1 MPSISARARAVA
13 VAVALLL
20 SGLIAQGAPLGV
32 DYLAPPCDPYVC
44 DDAGPSLVAL
54 SQGDFDTF
62 FAEQPPMGS
71 FSFVARGPFAAAGE
85 ALGASDLSVYRLGA
99 FACLLGLALLALH
112 IGFTMYRRGRE
123 LKVAAL
129 VPLGI
134 IASPVSYAALE
145 YGHPEELLGAA
156 LMVGAIIA
164 AARDRSIA
172 AALLLG
178 AAVATK
184 QWAVMAAL
192 PVLLAA
198 PRHRVRITVLS
209 LAAFAVL
216 TIPMLVGNP
225 DRFWDAQHSI
235 GVALPFD
242 GTVTASNV
250 WFPFAEGS
258 TGPTMTPDGMR
269 IETQYSLAKWLGDL
283 THPLV
288 AVLALLATAAFWRR
302 RRDAAPEDV
311 LQLVALIFL
320 LRCVLD
326 PLTYSYHH
334 APFLAALVAYEG
346 LRRRVPVMS
355 GVAIGALLL
364 TTHVI
369 APMKD
374 ADIVNA
380 FYLAWSLPMVAA
392 LVLGVFFPARLDA
405 IAARLTPRR
414 VRARTAAT
422 QTAAPLP

>member
-1 MPSISARARAVA
+1 VAAVA
-13 VAVALLL
+13 AALILA
-20 SGLIAQGAPLGV
+20 GLIAQGAPLGV
-32 DYLAPPCDPYVC
+32 DYMAPPCDPYVC
-44 DDAGPSLVAL
+44 DDAGPSITAL
-54 SQGDFDTF
+54 AQGDLDTF
-62 FAEQPPMGS
+62 FAQQPPMGS
-71 FSFVARGPFAAAGE
+71 FSMIVRAPFAAAGE
-85 ALGASDLSVYRLGA
+85 ALGGSALSMYRLGA
-99 FACLLGLALLALH
+99 FACLLGLAGLALH
-112 IGFTMYRRGRE
+112 LGFTMYRRGRE
-123 LKVAAL
+123 WKVAAF

-134 IASPVSYAALE
+134 LASPVSYAALE

-156 LMVGAIIA
+156 LAVGAVIA
-164 AARDRSIA
+164 AARDRTVA

-216 TIPMLVGNP
+216 TLPMMLGDP

-258 TGPTMTPDGMR
+258 TGPTMTPDGMQVV
-269 IETQYSLAKWLGDL
+269 TQYSLDKWLGDL

-288 AVLALLATAAFWRR
+288 ALLALIATAAFWRR
-302 RRDAAPEDV
+302 RRGAAAEEV

-334 APFLAALVAYEG
+334 APFVVALVAYEG

-355 GVAIGALLL
+355 GVAIGCLLAM
-364 TTHVI
+364 THVV

-374 ADIVNA
+374 AALINA
-380 FYLAWSLPMVAA
+380 FYLSWALPLLAA

-414 VRARTAAT
+414 VRARNAAS

>member
-1 MPSISARARAVA
+1 MPSIAPRARAAA

-20 SGLIAQGAPLGV
+20 TGLIAFGAPMGV

-44 DDAGPSLVAL
+44 DDAGPSIAAL
-54 SQGDFDTF
+54 AEGDLDEF

-71 FSFVARGPFAAAGE
+71 FSFAVRGPFVAAGD
-85 ALGASDLSVYRLGA
+85 ALGASPLTIYRLGA
-99 FACLLGLALLALH
+99 FACLLGLMLLTLH
-112 IGFTMYRRGRE
+112 VGLTMYRRGRE
-123 LKVAAL
+123 WKVAAL
-129 VPLGI
+129 VPLGVL
-134 IASPVSYAALE
+134 ASPVTYAALE

-156 LMVGAIIA
+156 LVVGAVLA
-164 AARDRSIA
+164 AARDRTVA

-198 PRHRVRITVLS
+198 PRNRVRITVLS

-216 TIPMLVGNP
+216 TIPMMLG
-225 DRFWDAQHSI
+225 DWDQFWLAQHSI

-250 WFPFAEGS
+250 WFPFADSS
-258 TGPTMTPDGMR
+258 TGPTLTENGVE
-269 IETQYSLAKWLGDL
+269 IQTQYSLAKWLGDL

-288 AVLALLATAAFWRR
+288 ALLALGATAAYFLRR
-302 RRDAAPEDV
+302 RTAAPEEV

-334 APFLAALVAYEG
+334 APFVAALVAYEG

-355 GVAIGALLL
+355 GVAIAALLL

-374 ADIVNA
+374 AELVNA
-380 FYLAWSLPMVAA
+380 FYLGWALPMLAA

-405 IAARLTPRR
+405 LAARLTPRR
-414 VRARTAAT
+414 VRTRTAAS
-422 QTAAPLP
+422 QTAPLP

>member
-1 MPSISARARAVA
+1 MPSITARARVAA

-20 SGLIAQGAPLGV
+20 TGLIAQGAPMGV

-44 DDAGPSLVAL
+44 DDAGPSLAAL
-54 SQGDFDTF
+54 AEGDFGEF

-71 FSFVARGPFAAAGE
+71 FSMVVRGPFAAAGE
-85 ALGASDLSVYRLGA
+85 ALGGSSLTVYRLGA

-112 IGFTMYRRGRE
+112 VGFTMYRRGRE
-123 LKVAAL
+123 WKVAAL

-134 IASPVSYAALE
+134 LASPVSYAALE

-156 LMVGAIIA
+156 LVVGAILA
-164 AARDRSIA
+164 AARDRTVA

-184 QWAVMAAL
+184 QWAVMAAI

-198 PRHRVRITVLS
+198 PGHRIRITAIS

-216 TIPMLVGNP
+216 TLPMALGNW
-225 DRFWDAQHSI
+225 DQFWLAQESI

-250 WFPFAEGS
+250 WFPFADSS
-258 TGPTMTPDGMR
+258 TGPTMTENG
-269 IETQYSLAKWLGDL
+269 IVTTTQYSLDKWLGDL

-288 AVLALLATAAFWRR
+288 ALLALLATAAYFLRR
-302 RRDAAPEDV
+302 RAAAPEEV

-334 APFLAALVAYEG
+334 APFVVALLAYEG

-355 GVAIGALLL
+355 GIVIACLL
-364 TTHVI
+364 TMTHVI

-374 ADIVNA
+374 AGLVNA
-380 FYLAWSLPMVAA
+380 FYLSWSLPMLAA

-405 IAARLTPRR
+405 LATRLTPRR
-414 VRARTAAT
+414 VRARIAAS